1 MQEHLK
7 KIEQEFIAYVKKME
21 AYEEALGLMYWDLRT
36 GAPKLG
42 REQRSKVIGLLSSE
56 LFQMSISEEMAAYI
70 ANLGNGH
77 RLSTMTEKV
86 LQQCKKNYDRNKK
99 IPVDI
104 HEQYIVLKSQAENV
118 WEEAKANADF
128 ELFQPYLEKLVEY
141 NKEFIKYWGYKG
153 NKYNA
158 LLDIYEPGITV
169 ELLDQVFS
177 ELRLEVI
184 SLLHKVDVSANKL
197 ETDFLYQYFPKEKQK
212 AFGLK
217 ILEQMGYDLNA
228 GRLDETIH
236 PFAIGLNPGDVRVTT
251 RYNEYDWKMAV
262 FGIIHEGGHA
272 LYEQN
277 ISDELVGTPLCSGAS
292 MGIHESQSLFYEN
305 IVGRDY
311 SFWKKNYPLLKQY
324 ANGSLDNT
332 SLEDFYRAINTGA
345 H

>member
-141 NKEFIKYWGYKG
+141 
-153 NKYNA
+153 
-158 LLDIYEPGITV
+158 
-169 ELLDQVFS
+169 
-177 ELRLEVI
+177 
-184 SLLHKVDVSANKL
+184 
-197 ETDFLYQYFPKEKQK
+197 
-212 AFGLK
+212 
-217 ILEQMGYDLNA
+217 
-228 GRLDETIH
+228 
-236 PFAIGLNPGDVRVTT
+236 
-251 RYNEYDWKMAV
+251 
-262 FGIIHEGGHA
+262 
-272 LYEQN
+272 
-277 ISDELVGTPLCSGAS
+277 
-292 MGIHESQSLFYEN
+292 
-305 IVGRDY
+305 
-311 SFWKKNYPLLKQY
+311 
-324 ANGSLDNT
+324 
-332 SLEDFYRAINTGA
+332 
-345 H
+345 